1 MLFPSLFSISS
12 RSWIHAVSWPT
23 QIPIINTL
31 SLRLILA
38 ALEGLSNNACLVD
51 DRRWFSVSILWI
63 LLAVFHV
70 ATFSNW
76 CKRIRRTLFSDF
88 LLLLE
93 EKQNHCLENLFSLTV
108 ALAYFVRVGNAEYLQ
123 FMSIMTA
130 AESGLVKLVLLTS
143 HVTSFF
149 RSLRLKGPR
158 VSVFARMV
166 WEAGPWRSVLPSPIW
181 NCDSSSIWSSRSRS
195 PTYHWMRGGG
205 DPLELGEGE
214 RERREEKLFESL
226 VTFSEVSN
234 SFYFYLYIPFLPA
247 LSTGLFILLFIQWT
261 FQKNERGIRGKK
273 KKRKE
278 KTQEYQAQILQ
289 HEKNKES
296 NSTYIPPW
304 DKQVSDA
311 VSPSLYGPTTLVTG
325 RPSYST
331 ETPVGG
337 TVQVERR
344 CEG

>member
-1 MLFPSLFSISS
+1 
-12 RSWIHAVSWPT
+12 
-23 QIPIINTL
+23 
-31 SLRLILA
+31 
-38 ALEGLSNNACLVD
+38 
-51 DRRWFSVSILWI
+51 
-63 LLAVFHV
+63 
-70 ATFSNW
+70 
-76 CKRIRRTLFSDF
+76 
-88 LLLLE
+88 
-93 EKQNHCLENLFSLTV
+93 
-108 ALAYFVRVGNAEYLQ
+108 
-123 FMSIMTA
+123 MTA

-261 FQKNERGIRGKK
+261 FQNNERGIPGK

-278 KTQEYQAQILQ
+278 KKRHKNTKHKSSSMRKKGKRKQQ
-289 HEKNKES
+289 HIHTS
-296 NSTYIPPW
+296 M
-304 DKQVSDA
+304 
-311 VSPSLYGPTTLVTG
+311 
-325 RPSYST
+325 R
-331 ETPVGG
+331 
-337 TVQVERR
+337 
-344 CEG
+344 

>member
-1 MLFPSLFSISS
+1 MT
-12 RSWIHAVSWPT
+12 VD
-23 QIPIINTL
+23 
-31 SLRLILA
+31 LA
-38 ALEGLSNNACLVD
+38 N
-51 DRRWFSVSILWI
+51 
-63 LLAVFHV
+63 
-70 ATFSNW
+70 
-76 CKRIRRTLFSDF
+76 
-88 LLLLE
+88 
-93 EKQNHCLENLFSLTV
+93 
-108 ALAYFVRVGNAEYLQ
+108 FVRVGNAEYLQ

-261 FQKNERGIRGKK
+261 FQNNERGIPGK

-278 KTQEYQAQILQ
+278 KKRHKNTKHKSSSMRKNEGKRKQQ
-289 HEKNKES
+289 HIHTS
-296 NSTYIPPW
+296 M
-304 DKQVSDA
+304 
-311 VSPSLYGPTTLVTG
+311 
-325 RPSYST
+325 R
-331 ETPVGG
+331 
-337 TVQVERR
+337 
-344 CEG
+344 